1 MRGGA
6 TIGVLVVQNRARRA
20 YSEEELEAL
29 QTTAMLLA
37 EMIASGELQGIA
49 AQGAPIA
56 VRRQMSLKG
65 VGIADGLGLGHVVM
79 HQPRVT
85 VSTIVADDVESE
97 LMRLETAISAMRAS
111 VDDLIDRSDDGVGGE
126 HRDVLEAFRMI
137 AHDRGWL
144 RRLREAV
151 SSGLTAEAAVERV
164 HNDARAKLQRQT
176 DPYLRDRL
184 HDLTDIAN
192 RLLHQ
197 LAGQSLVLLP
207 DELPENAI
215 LVARS
220 MSPAALLD
228 YDRSRLRGLVLE
240 EAGASSHIAIVA
252 RALAIPAVSDIA
264 NISEIVEQG
273 DAIIVDGDAGEIH
286 LRPPADVEAAYA
298 EKARMRARRQAQYR
312 ALRDTPTV
320 SLDGVSIGLH
330 MNAGLLVDM
339 PHLAETGAKSIGLFR
354 TELQFMLAA
363 RFPRPGAQQQL
374 YRAILEAAGERPVTF
389 RTLDIGGDKLLPYMK
404 GVEEQ
409 NPALGWRALRIGLDR
424 PALLRMQF
432 RAFIRAAAGRDLKIM
447 APMVSTVDEF
457 RTARAMFDRE
467 LEWSLS
473 RGHEPPRTTSL
484 GVMVEVPSLLWQLDE
499 IAAAADFLSVGSND
513 LMQYLYAVDRDN
525 SRVANR
531 FDPLER
537 RFPTRAALDRR
548 GGRATRNAGDA
559 VWGDGRTKPRSD
571 GADGGRLPRAVD
583 VRDLDRAGQ
592 GDDAVAQYRRGGA
605 RGRGDAGQ
613 RARGRIVAGAAHSS
627 WRNASKCASS
637 DASVSPRR
645 FPLPELCTWPPTTI
659 SISSSAATRKSPL
672 ASPRARPERN
682 IPRCRASSASL
693 SRSSRRSR
701 RSWPR
706 KRNAPISWR
715 SCASRIS
722 TRTCAPW
729 RKDELADAE
738 AEAEAMSKAIQ
749 IALLPKDAA
758 DEGSAIIEVR
768 AGTGGDEA
776 ALFAGDLFRM
786 YVKYA
791 ERKRWKVEVLSSSEG
806 TAGGFKEIVA
816 EVSGRGVFARLKFES
831 GVHRVQRVPTT
842 ETQGRIHT
850 SAATVAVLP
859 IAEEADFVINEA
871 DLKIDTYRSS
881 GAGGQHV
888 NKTESAIR
896 ITHLPTGVVVAMQ
909 EERSQHRNRTKA
921 MALLRSRILD
931 AKNQKLDADRAQ
943 ERRSQVGS
951 GDRSQRIRTYNFPQ
965 GRVTDHRINLTLYS
979 LDRIMEGD
987 GLDEIIDAL
996 TAERQAELLAAQAAS

>member
-1 MRGGA
+1 MRAPGGPRLLLRRLREVMAEPVTAQARLDRIVVLIASNMVAEVCSLYVVRADGAMELFATEGLNREAVHLTTMRPGEGLVGLIVSSAEPLALSDAQHHPSFSYRPETGEEIFQSFLGVPVLRGGA

-37 EMIASGELQGIA
+37 EMIASGELQGIS

-85 VSTIVADDVESE
+85 VSAIVADDVESE
-97 LMRLETAISAMRAS
+97 LIRLETAISAMRAS
-111 VDDLIDRSDDGVGGE
+111 VDDLIDRNDDGVGGE

-151 SSGLTAEAAVERV
+151 GSGLTAEAAVERV

-215 LVARS
+215 LIARS

-240 EAGASSHIAIVA
+240 EGGALSHIAIVA

-264 NISEIVEQG
+264 NISEIVEHG
-273 DAIIVDGDAGEIH
+273 DAIIVDGDSGEIH

-320 SLDGVSIGLH
+320 SVDGVSIGLH

-339 PHLAETGAKSIGLFR
+339 PHLAETGAQSIGLFR
-354 TELQFMLAA
+354 TELQFMLAS

-374 YRAILEAAGERPVTF
+374 YRAILDAAGDRPVTF

-404 GVEEQ
+404 GIDEQ

-447 APMVSTVDEF
+447 APMVSTVDEY
-457 RTARAMFDRE
+457 RVARSMFDHE
-467 LEWSLS
+467 LQWSLS
-473 RGHEPPRTTSL
+473 RGHEPPRTATL

-513 LMQYLYAVDRDN
+513 LMQYLYAVDREN
-525 SRVANR
+525 RRVADR
-531 FDPLER
+531 FDPLSVG
-537 RFPTRAALDRR
+537 FLRAL
-548 GGRATRNAGDA
+548 
-559 VWGDGRTKPRSD
+559 RSIVQ
-571 GADGGRLPRAVD
+571 A
-583 VRDLDRAGQ
+583 
-592 GDDAVAQYRRGGA
+592 GA
-605 RGRGDAGQ
+605 RHGTPVTLCGEIGGQTLEAMTLMAVGYRELSMSATSIGPVKAMTLSLDIGEAEREVEPMLAKGRE
-613 RARGRIVAGAAHSS
+613 
-627 WRNASKCASS
+627 
-637 DASVSPRR
+637 DASLRK
-645 FPLPELCTWPPTTI
+645 PL
-659 SISSSAATRKSPL
+659 
-672 ASPRARPERN
+672 ER
-682 IPRCRASSASL
+682 L
-693 SRSSRRSR
+693 
-701 RSWPR
+701 
-706 KRNAPISWR
+706 
-715 SCASRIS
+715 
-722 TRTCAPW
+722 
-729 RKDELADAE
+729 
-738 AEAEAMSKAIQ
+738 
-749 IALLPKDAA
+749 
-758 DEGSAIIEVR
+758 
-768 AGTGGDEA
+768 
-776 ALFAGDLFRM
+776 
-786 YVKYA
+786 A
-791 ERKRWKVEVLSSSEG
+791 ERLQV
-806 TAGGFKEIVA
+806 
-816 EVSGRGVFARLKFES
+816 RL
-831 GVHRVQRVPTT
+831 
-842 ETQGRIHT
+842 
-850 SAATVAVLP
+850 
-859 IAEEADFVINEA
+859 
-871 DLKIDTYRSS
+871 
-881 GAGGQHV
+881 
-888 NKTESAIR
+888 
-896 ITHLPTGVVVAMQ
+896 
-909 EERSQHRNRTKA
+909 
-921 MALLRSRILD
+921 
-931 AKNQKLDADRAQ
+931 
-943 ERRSQVGS
+943 
-951 GDRSQRIRTYNFPQ
+951 
-965 GRVTDHRINLTLYS
+965 
-979 LDRIMEGD
+979 
-987 GLDEIIDAL
+987 
-996 TAERQAELLAAQAAS
+996 